1 MVGVEGLFVA
11 QHAKHGT
18 ACFTGLLASQG
29 NFMLIFCTVELAG
42 VPPSLIAR
50 VNC

>member
-11 QHAKHGT
+11 QHAKH
-18 ACFTGLLASQG
+18 AALLASQG